1 MIHGTDT
8 DMIPSADDGLIGWCK
23 VKRREMTN
31 FQSPNRRVYE
41 QTFVRSMFDSIAH
54 RYDFLNHALSSGIDI
69 LWRRK
74 AIQLLQPYQ
83 PKYIL
88 DVATGTA
95 DLAIEA
101 VKLNPEHITGIDI
114 SPKMLEIGRR
124 KIQMQKL
131 ERRITLES
139 GEAEHLRFESGSFD
153 AVTAA
158 FGVRNFTDLELGL
171 KEFYRVLRNGGCAV
185 ILEFSR
191 PKQFPIQQL
200 FHVYSHTLLPL
211 LGGIISHNRSA
222 YEYLPGT
229 VAEFP
234 DGEEFCVMLR
244 SAGFTTADCFPQ
256 TFGIASIYIAK
267 KEQS

>member
-124 KIQMQKL
+124 KRNQTGP
-131 ERRITLES
+131 RRVWKNS
-139 GEAEHLRFESGSFD
+139 GRRREAVQNALRRHGK
-153 AVTAA
+153 TQ
-158 FGVRNFTDLELGL
+158 RL
-171 KEFYRVLRNGGCAV
+171 
-185 ILEFSR
+185 
-191 PKQFPIQQL
+191 
-200 FHVYSHTLLPL
+200 
-211 LGGIISHNRSA
+211 
-222 YEYLPGT
+222 
-229 VAEFP
+229 
-234 DGEEFCVMLR
+234 
-244 SAGFTTADCFPQ
+244 AG
-256 TFGIASIYIAK
+256 
-267 KEQS
+267 

>member
-1 MIHGTDT
+1 
-8 DMIPSADDGLIGWCK
+8 MIPSADEGLIGWCK
-23 VKRREMTN
+23 GKHREMTN
-31 FQSPNRRVYE
+31 FQSPNRHVYE
-41 QTFVRSMFDSIAH
+41 QTFVRSLFDSIAH

-69 LWRRK
+69 LWRRR
-74 AIQLLQPYQ
+74 AIHLLQPYQ
-83 PKYIL
+83 PKHIL

-101 VKLNPEHITGIDI
+101 MKLNPDHITGIDI
-114 SPKMLEIGRR
+114 SSKMLEIGRR
-124 KIQMQKL
+124 KIRVRNFGQ
-131 ERRITLES
+131 RITLES

-171 KEFYRVLRNGGCAV
+171 KEFHRVLRRGGCAV

-191 PKQFPIQQL
+191 PKQFPVKQL
-200 FHVYSHTLLPL
+200 FHFYSHTILPL
-211 LGGIISHNRSA
+211 LGGIVSHNRSA
-222 YEYLPGT
+222 YEYLPST
-229 VAEFP
+229 VAKFP
-234 DGEEFCVMLR
+234 DGEEFCTVLR
-244 SAGFTTADCFPQ
+244 SAGFTTAVSFPQ